1 MTDWNGVAQ
10 ARNPDLAP
18 ETLGSVAAALGALES
33 AFQPLLKQL
42 PDDIEPAVI
51 LSEFAVFGE

>member
-1 MTDWNGVAQ
+1 MTDWNGIAQ

-18 ETLGSVAAALGALES
+18 DTVAAVAAALGSLEA

-42 PDDIEPAVI
+42 PNDIEPAVI
-51 LSEFAVFGE
+51 LSEFAVLGE